1 MSSLRKPVSDPVET
15 EAKIRVPSFVAVKRR
30 IVAAGGRLMSA
41 RTLETNTLVDSM
53 SGMIRSSGKS
63 FRVRRYGRQ
72 GSVTLKGVAR
82 VVGGVK
88 SRVELETEVAS
99 PEVLARIL
107 ASLGFFPQ
115 FRYEKFREVWRVGG
129 AVLCLDDTPLGR
141 FVEIEGTSAA
151 IHRVAAQLGIGPDRF
166 LSASYPALWYEAGRT
181 GDMTFAAK
189 PGVGASQTPGQPR
202 KRGQA

>member
-41 RTLETNTLVDSM
+41 RTLETNTLLDSM
-53 SGMIRSSGKS
+53 SGVIRSVGKS

-82 VVGGVK
+82 VAGGVK

-99 PEVLARIL
+99 PEVLAQIL

-115 FRYEKFREVWRVGG
+115 FRYEKFREVWKVGG

-166 LSASYPALWYEAGRT
+166 LSASYPALWYQAGRT

-189 PGVGASQTPGQPR
+189 PRVGASQTPGQPR
-202 KRGQA
+202 TRGQA

>member
-1 MSSLRKPVSDPVET
+1 MSSLRKPVSDPVES
-15 EAKIRVPSFVAVKRR
+15 EAKIRVPSFVAVRRR

-41 RTLETNTLVDSM
+41 RTLETNTIFDSE
-53 SGMIRSSGKS
+53 SGVIRSGGKS

-72 GSVTLKGVAR
+72 GSVTLKGAAQVAH
-82 VVGGVK
+82 GVK

-107 ASLGFFPQ
+107 ISLGFFPQ
-115 FRYEKFREVWRVGG
+115 FRYEKFREVWKVGG

-151 IHRVAAQLGIGPDRF
+151 IHRVAAQLGLSPDRF
-166 LSASYPALWYEAGRT
+166 LSASYPALWYEAGRI
-181 GDMTFAAK
+181 GDMTFAAVPK
-189 PGVGASQTPGQPR
+189 VGASRTPGKPSR
-202 KRGQA
+202 RGQA

>member
-30 IVAAGGRLMSA
+30 IVEAGGRLMSA
-41 RTLETNTLVDSM
+41 RALETNTLVDSM

-82 VVGGVK
+82 VAGGVK

-107 ASLGFFPQ
+107 ASLGFLPQ
-115 FRYEKFREVWRVGG
+115 FRYEKFREIWKVGG

-189 PGVGASQTPGQPR
+189 PRVGVSQTPGQPR